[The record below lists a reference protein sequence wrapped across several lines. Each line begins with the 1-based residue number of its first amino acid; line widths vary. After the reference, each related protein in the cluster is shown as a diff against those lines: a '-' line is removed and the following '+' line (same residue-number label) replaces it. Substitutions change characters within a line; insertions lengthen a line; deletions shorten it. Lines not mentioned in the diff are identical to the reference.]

1 MKIIFIFLCI
11 GFLVWSCMDDGY
23 KISRGEE
30 LVNETIGRT
39 AKLIRD
45 KYDLKPCGSGA
56 AMPGG
61 PIQEITL
68 CFDTK
73 SVKTREELRVLL
85 IQTAHEMVK
94 LVVENEEMQQY
105 LKDPPFTIRNVQIII
120 YNHDQ
125 TGRGVFAPGISTAEI
140 SHGMLTFRSFDS
152 FENFQLQNEFQE
164 TYEEA
169 LKLAPNALLDVEK

>member
-1 MKIIFIFLCI
+1 MKIIILLCI
-11 GFLVWSCMDDGY
+11 GFLVWSCMNDGY

-45 KYDLKPCGSGA
+45 KYGLKPCGSGA

-61 PIQEITL
+61 PIQKLNL

-120 YNHDQ
+120 YNED
-125 TGRGVFAPGISTAEI
+125 GSGEDLLDPEI
-140 SHGMLTFRSFDS
+140 SSAQIVNGNLDYATIDP
-152 FENFQLQNEFQE
+152 EDTYTYKNWYKE

-169 LKLAPNALLDVEK
+169 LKLAPNALLDFEK

>member
-1 MKIIFIFLCI
+1 M
-11 GFLVWSCMDDGY
+11 SDGY
-23 KISRGEE
+23 QISRGEE
-30 LVNETIGRT
+30 LVNETIGKT

-45 KYDLKPCGSGA
+45 KYGLRPCGSGA

-94 LVVENEEMQQY
+94 QVVENKEMQQY
-105 LKDPPFTIRNVQIII
+105 LKNPPFTIRNVQIII
-120 YNHDQ
+120 YNSDKS
-125 TGRGVFAPGISTAEI
+125 GKEVFDPGISTAEI
-140 SHGMLTFRSFDS
+140 SQSVLSYHIVDAEDLFSYK
-152 FENFQLQNEFQE
+152 NEYEE

-169 LKLAPNALLDVEK
+169 LKLAPDALLDFEK

>member
-1 MKIIFIFLCI
+1 MKIIIIFLCI
-11 GFLVWSCMDDGY
+11 GFLVWSCMNDGY

-45 KYDLKPCGSGA
+45 KYGLKPCGSGA

-61 PIQEITL
+61 PIQKLNL

-73 SVKTREELRVLL
+73 SVKSREELRVLL

-94 LVVENEEMQQY
+94 LVVENKEMQQY
-105 LKDPPFTIRNVQIII
+105 LKKPPFTIRNVQIII
-120 YNHDQ
+120 FNTDG
-125 TGRGVFAPGISTAEI
+125 GRTVYIPGIANAQI
-140 SHGMLTFRSFDS
+140 SRGILDYVTKDPK
-152 FENFQLQNEFQE
+152 QEFGYKDRYKE

-169 LKLAPNALLDVEK
+169 LKLAPNALLDVDK

>member
-1 MKIIFIFLCI
+1 MKIIIFLCI
-11 GFLVWSCMDDGY
+11 GFLLWSCMNDGY

-45 KYDLKPCGSGA
+45 KYGLKPCGSGA

-94 LVVENEEMQQY
+94 LVVENKEMQQY
-105 LKDPPFTIRNVQIII
+105 LKNPPFTIRNVQIII
-120 YNHDQ
+120 YNED
-125 TGRGVFAPGISTAEI
+125 GIGGDVLAPNISTAEI
-140 SHGMLTFRSFDS
+140 SRGILVYRRFQRV
-152 FENFQLQNEFQE
+152 EILQLQDQYEE

-169 LKLAPNALLDVEK
+169 LKLAPDALLDFEK

>member
-1 MKIIFIFLCI
+1 
-11 GFLVWSCMDDGY
+11 MDDGY
-23 KISRGEE
+23 QISRGEE

-61 PIQEITL
+61 PIQEMTL

-73 SVKTREELRVLL
+73 SVKTREKLRVLL

-94 LVVENEEMQQY
+94 QVVENKEMQQY
-105 LKDPPFTIRNVQIII
+105 LKDPPFTIRNSEIII
-120 YNHDQ
+120 FNNDKS
-125 TGRGVFAPGISTAEI
+125 GKELLDPEIVASRISKGVLSYRTVDPEDTY
-140 SHGMLTFRSFDS
+140 TYK
-152 FENFQLQNEFQE
+152 NWYKE

-169 LKLAPNALLDVEK
+169 LKLAPNALLDFEK